1 MEWLLYPMVMGCV
14 WTAIFVGREWK
25 EKPNNFQA
33 KSLLTSALT
42 LLVVC
47 PLIWILLPLLWLALL
62 LVLLVSGPK
71 ILLNKKLWG
80 AAFQLANGGPSPVT
94 DSFLSTLSD
103 KKYETPTSSHFPRKQ
118 TSKKNGPI

>member
-1 MEWLLYPMVMGCV
+1 MEWLLYPIMLGCF
-14 WTAIFVGREWK
+14 WTAIFIGREWK
-25 EKPNNFQA
+25 RSPNKFNA
-33 KSLLTSALT
+33 KSHLITSLT

-47 PLIWILLPLLWLALL
+47 PLIWILLPLLWLVLVIGL
-62 LVLLVSGPK
+62 LVTGPK